1 MIIKNTGSEPVR
13 IAMATRIVHLGP
25 GVEKMLTEE
34 EVRDP
39 MLREALQVR
48 TISIVRPATKDEV
61 EALKARLAAG
71 EEE

>member
-1 MIIKNTGSEPVR
+1 
-13 IAMATRIVHLGP
+13 
-25 GVEKMLTEE
+25 
-34 EVRDP
+34 
-39 MLREALQVR
+39 LQVR